1 MDEDLQNSGALVQLA
16 ILSYSAHYNDEPCI
30 GKRKASSIQKVS
42 KKEQQD
48 NGVTFYGDNL
58 KCDSDTDSNPVA
70 RCGGVLT
77 NQTQHYAYKIVAQRM
92 VEICRK

>member
-48 NGVTFYGDNL
+48 KWCYILWRQPEV
-58 KCDSDTDSNPVA
+58 
-70 RCGGVLT
+70 
-77 NQTQHYAYKIVAQRM
+77 
-92 VEICRK
+92 